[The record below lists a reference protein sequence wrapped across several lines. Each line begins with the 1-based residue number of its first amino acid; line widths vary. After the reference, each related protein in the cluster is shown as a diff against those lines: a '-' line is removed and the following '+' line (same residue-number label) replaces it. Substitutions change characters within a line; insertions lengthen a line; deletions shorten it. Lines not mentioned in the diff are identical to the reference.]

1 VKSLHDSQIR
11 DERVRIEQRRN
22 EPEKRGF
29 AKLAL
34 LRIQRS
40 LDAVVETVSSRTST
54 GEVRSSK
61 NEAEKSK

>member
-1 VKSLHDSQIR
+1 
-11 DERVRIEQRRN
+11 
-22 EPEKRGF
+22 
-29 AKLAL
+29 LAL